1 MVRIPD
7 DKSRNLNYRSLVTD
21 PQQERSVKQDFSKYS
36 VLTFDCYGTL
46 IDWEKGIW
54 DALQSILT
62 GNNRLDITKA
72 LALQQFA
79 ALESNQ
85 QSATPGMRY
94 SSVLE
99 AVHARFALDNELE
112 TTDEMNENFAK
123 SVAEWPSFSDSAD
136 ALCTLQTKYKLVILS
151 NVDRAGF
158 AASNRKLGV
167 EFDAIYTAEDIGS
180 YKPDLRNFTY
190 MLRQLSDDFG
200 FEKRDVLHVA
210 QSLHHDHAPARKMG
224 LANVWID
231 RQNLSRGGTDWKK
244 DNFGATALVDE
255 IPETDFVFY
264 TMEEFTRAAVG

>member
-1 MVRIPD
+1 M
-7 DKSRNLNYRSLVTD
+7 
-21 PQQERSVKQDFSKYS
+21 EQDFSKYS

-46 IDWEKGIW
+46 IDWERGIW
-54 DALQSILT
+54 DALQPILIE
-62 GNNRLDITKA
+62 NNRLDITKA

-94 SSVLE
+94 SSVLN

-112 TTDEMNENFAK
+112 TTDEMNK
-123 SVAEWPSFSDSAD
+123 SFSKSITKWPSFSDSAD
-136 ALCTLQTKYKLVILS
+136 ALSALKKKYKLVILS

-231 RQNLSRGGTDWKK
+231 RQNLSRGGTDWKEG
-244 DNFGATALVDE
+244 NLGATALVDE
-255 IPETDFVFY
+255 VPETDFVFY
-264 TMEEFTRAAVG
+264 TMEEFTRVAVG